1 MRPLKDQCAIPTA
14 FLPAVERFATG
25 AHEQVQVFSMYL
37 LRTPATCVSRTS
49 MHRVAD
55 IAVIVAD
62 EDDSPQ
68 TLFLL
73 SDLAFDVFL
82 ETGLK
87 VQPLVL
93 PVSGWVSERRF
104 TRPALVQSIKAN
116 GIQLEFTS
124 NHTKGDDM
132 QTQPFLY
139 DHEPLKA
146 AIEHF
151 DAVEREIGPILAHS
165 DVTPDAV
172 HQTLAKRDDA
182 LQAAR
187 RAYFELTQDRN
198 GLQSCM
204 CASIEDMRS
213 VLMMAEEG
221 AQLAALSA

>member
-1 MRPLKDQCAIPTA
+1 MRPLEDQCAIPQA

-25 AHEQVQVFSMYL
+25 AHEQVKVFSMWL
-37 LRTPATCVSRTS
+37 LCSQSSDLDREGMDRDL
-49 MHRVAD
+49 D

-62 EDDSPQ
+62 EDDSPH

-124 NHTKGDDM
+124 NHSKGDDM

-139 DHEPLKA
+139 DHAPLKA
-146 AIEHF
+146 AIEHY

-172 HQTLAKRDDA
+172 HQTLEKREDA

-221 AQLAALSA
+221 AQLASQSA